1 MSAESIIL
9 RGREF
14 LEGMMTS
21 ACTIS
26 RTSAPIFNES
36 TGEYDATSTL
46 VYSGPC
52 RLKQGNTQVSQ
63 VEAAGQL
70 LISQDSIL
78 SLPVATSG
86 AVREDDVAT
95 ITANELDPAL
105 VGLKFRVKAGHSQT
119 NATARRLPVEL
130 VS

>member
-1 MSAESIIL
+1 MSIAAGMTLMGRVRAEALMES
-9 RGREF
+9 
-14 LEGMMTS
+14 T
-21 ACTIS
+21 CTIS
-26 RTSAPIFNES
+26 RTSAILNES
-36 TGEYDATSTL
+36 TGKMEETTTV
-46 VYSGPC
+46 VYTGRC
-52 RLKQGNTQVSQ
+52 RLKLGGSQASQ

-70 LISQDSIL
+70 LIAQDSIL
-78 SLPVATSG
+78 SLPVSTSG

-95 ITANELDPAL
+95 ITANQLDPAL